1 MQEAREEPSMESS
14 SPRTFRQK
22 IPADVERTGQ
32 KRESGL
38 DDSSGLVAIP
48 SAVLLSASG
57 SLGLSA
63 KSISKP
69 FLLAFK
75 SPPSLSPLTQ
85 GQVDQASLR
94 HSHHNYSVPEES
106 ITPKHH
112 CFQNR
117 AKH

>member
-22 IPADVERTGQ
+22 MPADVERTGQ

-63 KSISKP
+63 KRYIQTFPSRLQISS
-69 FLLAFK
+69 LAL
-75 SPPSLSPLTQ
+75 PSHPGPSGSGFTSTQ
-85 GQVDQASLR
+85 PS
-94 HSHHNYSVPEES
+94 
-106 ITPKHH
+106 
-112 CFQNR
+112 
-117 AKH
+117 